1 LLGCCPFH
9 FGDVFAVPTRTTV
22 LTAVL
27 TFSTSNYGADVFRYM
42 DTNANKCEQMRT
54 NANKCEQMRTNA
66 NKCEQMRTTHGS
78 RPDIDGVDVWDMLVN
93 PAAYTLTSAH
103 ETLVLSHEVM
113 LKGNLKI
120 MTSQRGDTRQGFD
133 PFENT
138 WQHRDGSWCAH
149 VLCFAVVDSLGRF
162 HCWSRLIVSIDSCAW
177 SNPQLNASLT
187 MGVVN
192 HVATHVTQRDT
203 TRSNACG
210 CVCR

>member
-1 LLGCCPFH
+1 
-9 FGDVFAVPTRTTV
+9 
-22 LTAVL
+22 
-27 TFSTSNYGADVFRYM
+27 
-42 DTNANKCEQMRT
+42 
-54 NANKCEQMRTNA
+54 MRTNA

-187 MGVVN
+187 MGVGVPALLPP
-192 HVATHVTQRDT
+192 HYPRGGGGGPHSPPHSPRWGVPAPAAGGKSRRKPCDT
-203 TRSNACG
+203 T
-210 CVCR
+210 